1 MVYRT
6 PSLFFALFLC
16 AGTAAPEATQADA
29 SVSAT
34 VATGIVYDSNVA
46 VLDLDTTSGTSD
58 FAALLELDLAWQWRR
73 PGGPGIRA
81 GYDLSQARQFDL
93 REFDQR
99 THRFSVEAS
108 ARRGETE
115 YGLLLN
121 RADATLGGEHFLQF
135 SQASPYVSRMFAER
149 LVLRMAWA
157 WTDKDF
163 STDTTRDARSR
174 TLSGDAFVL
183 LDGVRHFLM
192 LGYRHDD
199 ERAHAR
205 AFEYTGNR
213 WSAHWIRR
221 VTAGHHEPLLRAG
234 LRYEER
240 HYAEAGLLLDA
251 PRRDR
256 RIRLETR
263 IELPVSRRLTG
274 VASYEFADHRSNLA
288 AVDFSEQFLALTLRA
303 QF

>member
-1 MVYRT
+1 MASRI
-6 PSLFFALFLC
+6 PSLLSALFLC
-16 AGTAAPEATQADA
+16 AGTASPAATQADA

-34 VATGIVYDSNVA
+34 VAAGIAYDSDVA
-46 VLDLDTTSGTSD
+46 VLDLDKTSGTSD
-58 FAALLELDLAWQWRR
+58 LAALLELGLAWQWRR
-73 PGGPGIRA
+73 AGGPGIRA

-99 THRFSVEAS
+99 TQRFSLEAS
-108 ARRGETE
+108 ASRGETE
-115 YGLLLN
+115 FGLLLN
-121 RADATLGGEHFLQF
+121 RADATLGGERFLQF
-135 SQASPYVSRMFAER
+135 SQASPYVSRRFAER

-163 STDTTRDARSR
+163 STHTARDARGR

-183 LDGVRHFLM
+183 LDGIRHYLM

-199 ERAHAR
+199 ERAQSK

-221 VTAGHHEPLLRAG
+221 VAAGRHEPLLRAG

-240 HYAEAGLLLDA
+240 HYAGAGLLLDA
-251 PRRDR
+251 PRRDQR
-256 RIRLETR
+256 VRLETR
-263 IELPVSRRLTG
+263 IELPVSPRLTG

-288 AVDFSEQFLALTLRA
+288 AVDFSEQLLALTLRA